1 MAHQSISYYEE
12 RLALCRADLEAKEAE
27 IVLKLKDLG
36 FDEEE
41 IQAALTVLT
50 VLMEAGLL

>member
-12 RLALCRADLEAKEAE
+12 RLALCQADLEAKVEE

-41 IQAALTVLT
+41 IQAAI
-50 VLMEAGLL
+50 GQ